1 MSKNNKYSKDFK
13 LEAIE
18 MYLDKGFSYE
28 QVAIKMKIK
37 SHTQV
42 RNWVEKFK
50 TLGKSAFDLE
60 TRGRSKGNRKGRP
73 KKNFSSLEEEVKHLR
88 MEVEYLKKLNEI
100 IGRWGLE
107 INIKLSKDLALTIRC
122 IIYAKSLKLAEAAIT
137 SGQIGEILCLKKT

>member
-100 IGRWGLE
+100 IGR
-107 INIKLSKDLALTIRC
+107 
-122 IIYAKSLKLAEAAIT
+122 
-137 SGQIGEILCLKKT
+137 